1 MSNSKDIAVRLSD
14 YAAQE
19 GCDGE
24 EYDAMPKQFL
34 KK

>member
-24 EYDAMPKQFL
+24 EYDAMQEGAQ
-34 KK
+34 